1 MSSTDSTQGLQI
13 AFGSLR
19 DTAAAEK
26 VLQALLV
33 EAREAG
39 LQEEVLAEALF
50 QCLLR
55 HPLLLSSSVR

>member
-1 MSSTDSTQGLQI
+1 MNSTDSTQGLQI

-50 QCLLR
+50 QCLLC